1 MIASMISFEKNYIF
15 VNGGQSGGK
24 CAILSFRKSRGRC
37 GMNKNFMR
45 ILVIVLC
52 GIIVLGIIAMP
63 LSMLG

>member
-1 MIASMISFEKNYIF
+1 
-15 VNGGQSGGK
+15 
-24 CAILSFRKSRGRC
+24 
-37 GMNKNFMR
+37 MNKNFMR